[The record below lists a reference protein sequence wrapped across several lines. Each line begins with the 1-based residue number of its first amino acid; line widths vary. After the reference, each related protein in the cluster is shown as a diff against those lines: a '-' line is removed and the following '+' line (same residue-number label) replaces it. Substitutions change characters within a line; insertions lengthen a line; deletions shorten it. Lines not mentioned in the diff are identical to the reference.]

1 MTTPR
6 DKIRFTLTL
15 EGERGNETAHTHAL
29 RRVLKVL
36 LRSCDLRCIDAR
48 EVVADKEEPHS

>member
-15 EGERGNETAHTHAL
+15 EGERETAHTHAL